1 MDEAKCTTHANRRH
15 AISAPQP
22 RRWPAFVLAPRLR
35 GGNRRCKRGALSCC
49 PLQAERISLI
59 GGAEFVVP
67 QRCNFPTNRLIQR
80 DILAD
85 GSGFRVERSRFSLH
99 LCALALAGP
108 RRWSEQALPCS
119 AQPLWFRRRLLFV
132 GCRAD
137 ALHDAVSDLAP
148 TIIGSPIGPQYR
160 SRRTTGLPGGPQ
172 AGPTL
177 LRPLAKIGLNDDED
191 LRHPLLRAEC
201 NRSAHQKMDLGK
213 PR

>member
-1 MDEAKCTTHANRRH
+1 MEPNSLFRNAVT
-15 AISAPQP
+15 
-22 RRWPAFVLAPRLR
+22 F
-35 GGNRRCKRGALSCC
+35 
-49 PLQAERISLI
+49 PL
-59 GGAEFVVP
+59 
-67 QRCNFPTNRLIQR
+67 NRLIQR

-85 GSGFRVERSRFSLH
+85 GSGVSRRAIAIFVAFMRSSTRRSPSLERTS
-99 LCALALAGP
+99 A
-108 RRWSEQALPCS
+108 PCS
-119 AQPLWFRRRLLFV
+119 AQPLWFSRRLLFV